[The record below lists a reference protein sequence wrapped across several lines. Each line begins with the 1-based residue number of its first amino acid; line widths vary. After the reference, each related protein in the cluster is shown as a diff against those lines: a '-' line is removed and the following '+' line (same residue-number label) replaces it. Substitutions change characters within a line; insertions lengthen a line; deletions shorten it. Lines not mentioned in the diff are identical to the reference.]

1 MNQTKQE
8 AAEAYSKSLEIDRVR
23 FSSGEIEAM
32 REEAKKDFIAGA
44 EWGEPKWIP
53 VTERLPEDNGRYF
66 CVTADDTWIVGEYEH
81 NYIFCDPSGCSWRC
95 KLWCPIPDSLLNFK
109 L

>member
-8 AAEAYSKSLEIDRVR
+8 AADRYVSKEVLKVMGKMSAGYAGGLLVG
-23 FSSGEIEAM
+23 F
-32 REEAKKDFIAGA
+32 KAGA
-44 EWGEPKWIP
+44 EWAELKWIP
-53 VTERLPEDNGRYF
+53 VTERLPEDNGRYI

-109 L
+109 P

>member
-1 MNQTKQE
+1 MNQTTQE
-8 AAEAYSKSLEIDRVR
+8 AAQNYSLSQDVNRN
-23 FSSGEIEAM
+23 
-32 REEAKKDFIAGA
+32 EELLCTRAFKAGA
-44 EWGEPKWIP
+44 EWAELKWIP

-95 KLWCPIPDSLLNFK
+95 KLWCAIPDSLLNFK
-109 L
+109 P